1 MWHLVDDTGE
11 KEETMLIIGEK
22 KDKKRWKMVRF
33 EPGDHFDYEGPSYA
47 IIKTRTKH
55 GLETFTSKL
64 GIPWL
69 CGVLFLGGGGHGTQ
83 FWCLDKKWA
92 AAVLKLY
99 KEDAASQPVQPFA
112 SDAEAQ
118 DYIAKH
124 GNKDPNFENCQ
135 DPNNWI
141 IYPEDQWR
149 SI

>member
-1 MWHLVDDTGE
+1 
-11 KEETMLIIGEK
+11 MLIIGEK
-22 KDKKRWKMVRF
+22 KDKKHWKMVRF
-33 EPGDHFDYEGPSYA
+33 EPGDNLDYEGPSYA
-47 IIKTRTKH
+47 TVNLKTKH

-64 GIPWL
+64 GIPRL
-69 CGVLFLGGGGHGTQ
+69 CGVLFLGGGHGTQ

-99 KEDAASQPVQPFA
+99 KEKASSQPVQPFA

-118 DYIAKH
+118 NYIAKH
-124 GNKDPNFENCQ
+124 GNKYPNFENCQ

>member
-22 KDKKRWKMVRF
+22 KYK
-33 EPGDHFDYEGPSYA
+33 GPYYA

-64 GIPWL
+64 GIPRL
-69 CGVLFLGGGGHGTQ
+69 CGVLFLGGDGSDA
-83 FWCLDKKWA
+83 FWCLDEKWS

-99 KEDAASQPVQPFA
+99 KEKAASQPVQPFA
-112 SDAEAQ
+112 SDAEAK

-124 GNKDPNFENCQ
+124 GNKEPNFENCQ